1 MVTSSLHTTDTEV
14 EFADDIQLVST
25 TDLKG
30 DITYANPAFCQVA
43 GYRLEEMLGQ
53 HHNLVRHPDMPK
65 AAFAD
70 LWAHLQAGKPWR
82 GMVKNRCKDGRY
94 YWVDAYVTPIYE
106 DGKMVGYQS
115 VRCRP
120 AAEHKARASQMYKT
134 LKARETGSAI
144 HMGLRQLTPAMMTIP
159 LLLVSVISA
168 LWLLSPLQALWVII
182 PLLAAIWFNRH
193 PLFLTPRFLQQLEQD
208 YDSISRLI
216 FSGDAPHSIA
226 DFHIK
231 LGQAK
236 IRTVLGRV
244 DDTTASLNAM
254 ANDLRGSASLA
265 SQDISS
271 QDTQIQ
277 QIATAVTQMASAAEE
292 INRNIQDSN
301 SQIEE
306 ARSHCITT
314 STQLSEAGEEM
325 SALATQAEQA
335 FQSAVELA
343 SESERIGT
351 IMSEIRGIADQT
363 NLLALNA
370 SIEAARAG
378 DQGRGFAVVADE
390 VRSLSTRTH
399 KATEQIQNSIGHI
412 QQTLGGWK
420 EMMHLNVTRTN
431 ACLATTR
438 ASTGNLNQVVVEIDK
453 VSDFSNQITAAATEQ
468 QAVIEEISRNIN
480 QISSLSHDNSLKI
493 DQVSE
498 TSANLQSKASQLKD
512 LSRTF
517 G

>member
-168 LWLLSPLQALWVII
+168 LWLISPLQALWVII
-182 PLLAAIWFNRH
+182 PLVATIWFNRH

-306 ARSHCITT
+306 ARRHCITT

>member
-182 PLLAAIWFNRH
+182 PLLATIWFNRH

-231 LGQAK
+231 LGQAR

-306 ARSHCITT
+306 ARRHCITT

-468 QAVIEEISRNIN
+468 QAAIEEISRNIN

-493 DQVSE
+493 DLVSE

>member
-94 YWVDAYVTPIYE
+94 YWVDAYVAPIYE

-182 PLLAAIWFNRH
+182 PLVATIWFNRH

-314 STQLSEAGEEM
+314 STQLSEAGAEM

>member
-168 LWLLSPLQALWVII
+168 LWLLSPLLALWVII
-182 PLLAAIWFNRH
+182 PLVATIWFNRH

-306 ARSHCITT
+306 ARRHCITT

>member
-182 PLLAAIWFNRH
+182 PLLATIWFNRH

-231 LGQAK
+231 LGQAR

>member
-70 LWAHLQAGKPWR
+70 LWAHLQARKPWR

-120 AAEHKARASQMYKT
+120 AAEHKARASKMYKT
-134 LKARETGSAI
+134 LKAHETGSAI

-168 LWLLSPLQALWVII
+168 VWLLSPLRALWVII

>member
-182 PLLAAIWFNRH
+182 PLLAIIWFNRH

-231 LGQAK
+231 LGQAR

-306 ARSHCITT
+306 ARRHCITT

>member
-168 LWLLSPLQALWVII
+168 LWLISPLQALWVII
-182 PLLAAIWFNRH
+182 PLLAIIWFNRH

>member
-168 LWLLSPLQALWVII
+168 LWLISPLQALWVII
-182 PLLAAIWFNRH
+182 PLLATIWFNRH

-498 TSANLQSKASQLKD
+498 TSANLQSKASPLKD

>member
-182 PLLAAIWFNRH
+182 PLLATIWFNRH

-254 ANDLRGSASLA
+254 ANDLRGSASMA

>member
-1 MVTSSLHTTDTEV
+1 MVTSTLHTTDTEV
-14 EFADDIQLVST
+14 EFTDNVQLVST

-70 LWAHLQAGKPWR
+70 LWAHLKAGKPWR

-120 AAEHKARASQMYKT
+120 TAEHKERASKMYKA

-144 HMGLRQLTPAMMTIP
+144 HMGQRLITPTMMTIP
-159 LLLVSVISA
+159 LLLVCVISA
-168 LWLLSPLQALWVII
+168 GWLLPPLQALWIII
-182 PLLAAIWFNRH
+182 PLLTAIWFNRNS
-193 PLFLTPRFLQQLEQD
+193 LFRTPRYLQQLEQD

-231 LGQAK
+231 LWQAR

-244 DDTTASLNAM
+244 DDTTVSLNAM
-254 ANDLRGSASLA
+254 ANNLSGSAALA
-265 SQDISS
+265 SQDISA
-271 QDTQIQ
+271 QDMQIQ
-277 QIATAVTQMASAAEE
+277 QVATAVTQMASAAEE
-292 INRNIQDSN
+292 ISRNIQDS
-301 SQIEE
+301 SHQIEE

-314 STQLSEAGEEM
+314 SEQLSEAGEEM

-343 SESERIGT
+343 SESERIGS

-412 QQTLGGWK
+412 QQTLGEWK

-431 ACLATTR
+431 ACLATTQ

-498 TSANLQSKASQLKD
+498 TSANLQTKASQLKD

>member
-182 PLLAAIWFNRH
+182 PLLATIWFNRH

-244 DDTTASLNAM
+244 DDTTTSLNAM

>member
-82 GMVKNRCKDGRY
+82 GMVKNRCKDGRF

>member
-144 HMGLRQLTPAMMTIP
+144 HTGLRQLTPAMMTIP
-159 LLLVSVISA
+159 LLLVSVLSA

-182 PLLAAIWFNRH
+182 PLVATIWFNRH

>member
-168 LWLLSPLQALWVII
+168 VWLLSPLQALWVII

>member
-271 QDTQIQ
+271 QDSQIQ
-277 QIATAVTQMASAAEE
+277 LIATAVTQMASAAEE

-314 STQLSEAGEEM
+314 STQLSEAGAEM

>member
-120 AAEHKARASQMYKT
+120 AAEHKARASKMYKT

-306 ARSHCITT
+306 ARSHCIIT
-314 STQLSEAGEEM
+314 STQLSEAGAEM

>member
-120 AAEHKARASQMYKT
+120 AAEHKARASKMYKT

-168 LWLLSPLQALWVII
+168 LWQLSPLQALWVII

-301 SQIEE
+301 QQIEE

>member
-168 LWLLSPLQALWVII
+168 LWLISPLQALWVII
-182 PLLAAIWFNRH
+182 PLLATIWFNRH

-493 DQVSE
+493 DHVSE

>member
-144 HMGLRQLTPAMMTIP
+144 HMGLHQLTPAMMTIP

-182 PLLAAIWFNRH
+182 PLLATIWFNRH

-231 LGQAK
+231 LGQAR

>member
-168 LWLLSPLQALWVII
+168 LWLLSPLLALWVII

-306 ARSHCITT
+306 ARRHCITT

>member
-120 AAEHKARASQMYKT
+120 AAEHKARASKMYKT

-343 SESERIGT
+343 NESERIGT

>member
-182 PLLAAIWFNRH
+182 PLVATIWFNRH

-306 ARSHCITT
+306 ARRHCITT
-314 STQLSEAGEEM
+314 SAQLSEAGEEM

-453 VSDFSNQITAAATEQ
+453 VSDFSNQITAAATQQ

>member
-120 AAEHKARASQMYKT
+120 AAEHKARASKMYKT

-144 HMGLRQLTPAMMTIP
+144 HMGLHQLTPAMMTIP

-168 LWLLSPLQALWVII
+168 LWQLSPLHALWVII
-182 PLLAAIWFNRH
+182 PLLAATWFNRH

>member
-120 AAEHKARASQMYKT
+120 AAEHKARASKMYKT

-325 SALATQAEQA
+325 SALATQAEPGLPVSHRA
-335 FQSAVELA
+335 D
-343 SESERIGT
+343 ERV
-351 IMSEIRGIADQT
+351 RADRHHHERNSRHCGSNQPAGAQCLHRSRT
-363 NLLALNA
+363 GRR
-370 SIEAARAG
+370 SGARLCSG
-378 DQGRGFAVVADE
+378 GGRGSQPVDQNPQGDRADP
-390 VRSLSTRTH
+390 
-399 KATEQIQNSIGHI
+399 EQHWPYPANP
-412 QQTLGGWK
+412 GGM
-420 EMMHLNVTRTN
+420 ER
-431 ACLATTR
+431 
-438 ASTGNLNQVVVEIDK
+438 D
-453 VSDFSNQITAAATEQ
+453 D
-468 QAVIEEISRNIN
+468 
-480 QISSLSHDNSLKI
+480 
-493 DQVSE
+493 
-498 TSANLQSKASQLKD
+498 ASQCDQNQRLPRHHPGKYRQPESGCGRD
-512 LSRTF
+512 RQGL
-517 G
+517 

>member
-144 HMGLRQLTPAMMTIP
+144 HLGLRQLTPAMMTIP

-168 LWLLSPLQALWVII
+168 LWLISPLQAFWVII
-182 PLLAAIWFNRH
+182 PLLATIWFNRH
-193 PLFLTPRFLQQLEQD
+193 LLFLTPRFLQQLEQD

-351 IMSEIRGIADQT
+351 IMSEIRSIADQT

>member
-1 MVTSSLHTTDTEV
+1 MVTSTLHTTDTEV
-14 EFADDIQLVST
+14 EFTDNVQLVST

-70 LWAHLQAGKPWR
+70 LWAHLKAGKPWR
-82 GMVKNRCKDGRY
+82 GMVKNRCKDGSY

-120 AAEHKARASQMYKT
+120 TAEHKERASKMYKA

-144 HMGLRQLTPAMMTIP
+144 HMGQRLITPTMMTIP
-159 LLLVSVISA
+159 LLLVCVISA
-168 LWLLSPLQALWVII
+168 GWLLPPLQALWIII
-182 PLLAAIWFNRH
+182 PLLTAIWFNRNS
-193 PLFLTPRFLQQLEQD
+193 LFRTPRYLQQLEQD

-231 LGQAK
+231 LWQAR

-244 DDTTASLNAM
+244 DDTTVSLNAM
-254 ANDLRGSASLA
+254 ANNLSGSAALA
-265 SQDISS
+265 SQDISA
-271 QDTQIQ
+271 QDMQIQ
-277 QIATAVTQMASAAEE
+277 QVATAVTQMASAAEE
-292 INRNIQDSN
+292 ISRNIQDSSN
-301 SQIEE
+301 QIEE

-314 STQLSEAGEEM
+314 SEQLSEAGEEM

-343 SESERIGT
+343 SESERIGS

-412 QQTLGGWK
+412 QQTLGEWK

-431 ACLATTR
+431 ACLATTQ

-498 TSANLQSKASQLKD
+498 TSANLQTKASQLKD

>member
-134 LKARETGSAI
+134 LKARETGFAI

-182 PLLAAIWFNRH
+182 PLLATIWFNRH

-325 SALATQAEQA
+325 STLATQAEQA

>member
-53 HHNLVRHPDMPK
+53 HHNLVRHPGMPK

-120 AAEHKARASQMYKT
+120 AAEHKARASKMYKT

-168 LWLLSPLQALWVII
+168 LWLLSPQQALWVII

>member
-1 MVTSSLHTTDTEV
+1 MVTSTLHTTDTEV
-14 EFADDIQLVST
+14 EFTDNVQLVST

-70 LWAHLQAGKPWR
+70 LWAHLKAGKPWR
-82 GMVKNRCKDGRY
+82 GMVKNRCKDGSY

-120 AAEHKARASQMYKT
+120 TAEHKARASKMYKT

-144 HMGLRQLTPAMMTIP
+144 HMSLRQLTPAMMTIP

-182 PLLAAIWFNRH
+182 PLVATIWFNRH

-231 LGQAK
+231 LWQAR

-244 DDTTASLNAM
+244 DDTTVSLNAM
-254 ANDLRGSASLA
+254 ANNLSGSAALA
-265 SQDISS
+265 SQDISA
-271 QDTQIQ
+271 QDMQIQ
-277 QIATAVTQMASAAEE
+277 QVATAVTQMASAAEE
-292 INRNIQDSN
+292 ISRNIQDSSN
-301 SQIEE
+301 QIEE

-314 STQLSEAGEEM
+314 SEQLSEAGEEM

-343 SESERIGT
+343 SESERIGS

-412 QQTLGGWK
+412 QQTLGEWK

-431 ACLATTR
+431 ACLATTQ

-498 TSANLQSKASQLKD
+498 TSANLQTKASQLKD

>member
-168 LWLLSPLQALWVII
+168 LWLLSPLLALWVII
-182 PLLAAIWFNRH
+182 PLVATIWFNRH

-231 LGQAK
+231 LGQAR

-306 ARSHCITT
+306 ARRHCITT

-343 SESERIGT
+343 NESERIGT

>member
-277 QIATAVTQMASAAEE
+277 
-292 INRNIQDSN
+292 
-301 SQIEE
+301 
-306 ARSHCITT
+306 
-314 STQLSEAGEEM
+314 
-325 SALATQAEQA
+325 
-335 FQSAVELA
+335 
-343 SESERIGT
+343 
-351 IMSEIRGIADQT
+351 
-363 NLLALNA
+363 
-370 SIEAARAG
+370 
-378 DQGRGFAVVADE
+378 
-390 VRSLSTRTH
+390 
-399 KATEQIQNSIGHI
+399 
-412 QQTLGGWK
+412 
-420 EMMHLNVTRTN
+420 
-431 ACLATTR
+431 
-438 ASTGNLNQVVVEIDK
+438 
-453 VSDFSNQITAAATEQ
+453 
-468 QAVIEEISRNIN
+468 
-480 QISSLSHDNSLKI
+480 
-493 DQVSE
+493 
-498 TSANLQSKASQLKD
+498 
-512 LSRTF
+512 
-517 G
+517 

>member
-168 LWLLSPLQALWVII
+168 LWLISPLQALWVII
-182 PLLAAIWFNRH
+182 PLLATIWFNRH

-231 LGQAK
+231 LGQAR

-254 ANDLRGSASLA
+254 AKDLRGSASLA

>member
-144 HMGLRQLTPAMMTIP
+144 HMSLRQLTPAMMTIP

-182 PLLAAIWFNRH
+182 PLLATIWFNRH

-493 DQVSE
+493 DHVSE

>member
-168 LWLLSPLQALWVII
+168 LWLISPLQALWVII
-182 PLLAAIWFNRH
+182 PLLAIIWFNRH

-306 ARSHCITT
+306 ARRHCITT

>member
-182 PLLAAIWFNRH
+182 PLVATIWFNRH

-306 ARSHCITT
+306 ARRHCITT
-314 STQLSEAGEEM
+314 SAQLSEAGEEM

-438 ASTGNLNQVVVEIDK
+438 ASTSNLNQVVVEIDK

>member
-120 AAEHKARASQMYKT
+120 AADHKARASQMYKT

-182 PLLAAIWFNRH
+182 PLLATIWFNRH

>member
-168 LWLLSPLQALWVII
+168 LWLISPLQALWVII
-182 PLLAAIWFNRH
+182 PLLATIWFNRH
-193 PLFLTPRFLQQLEQD
+193 PLFLTPRFLHQLEQD